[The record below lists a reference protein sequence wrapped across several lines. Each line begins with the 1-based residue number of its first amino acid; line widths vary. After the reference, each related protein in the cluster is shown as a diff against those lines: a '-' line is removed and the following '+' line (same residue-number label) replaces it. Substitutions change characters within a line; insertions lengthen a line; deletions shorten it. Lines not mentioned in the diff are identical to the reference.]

1 MGKTDLNTACSP
13 ISSRRSAGTS
23 FCRNVSYDRFCTS
36 MRFGISTIDGI
47 FPKSRR
53 LRRPHCIVPAMMSP
67 ELRGFVRPLAC
78 PRPRLRDLDGGPLLL
93 ELILDLLRLRLGDL
107 LL

>member
-1 MGKTDLNTACSP
+1 
-13 ISSRRSAGTS
+13 
-23 FCRNVSYDRFCTS
+23 

-78 PRPRLRDLDGGPLLL
+78 PRARLRDLDGGPLLL
-93 ELILDLLRLRLGDL
+93 ELLLDLLRLRLGDL
-107 LL
+107 LLHRLGRAVHEVLGLLEAETGELADDLDHLDLLV